1 MELMEFIFKDGW
13 TFLGVCFLIYVIG
26 QSIASIIAA
35 FRG

>member
-1 MELMEFIFKDGW
+1 MELVEFIFKNGW
-13 TFLGVCFLIYVIG
+13 TFVGTCVLVYIIG